1 MFRGSNTSPNQ
12 SISRSCSD
20 LKKLGFQTETELF
33 ILYIKVEG
41 IAGIGRAAAE
51 SFKVERFGHADI
63 GHRPDA
69 HGVAEHGDE
78 GEKVPAEEAEVER
91 EKLALVPGHHGLGF
105 TDALHGRLCGIIDEN
120 IDSLTVAI
128 VGDDARKQKQHGPQP
143 YKDRF
148 EDVQNNDLEPEAE
161 AVKEVAEAGRIAA
174 GGVEQEKP
182 QRLEN
187 GSFATELDKAMS
199 MESRGA
205 VGLNISGDTNSL
217 IKEAAARYQVDP
229 RLVAAV
235 AQTESGG
242 NQEAVSPAGAVGVM
256 QLMPETA
263 AGLGVNPYDK
273 RQNIEGGAKYLR
285 QMMDTFGGDVQKAV
299 AAYNAGP
306 QAVKEYNGIPPY
318 RETQDYVNKVL
329 DIYR

>member
-1 MFRGSNTSPNQ
+1 MMQIEGLN
-12 SISRSCSD
+12 SIIHRID
-20 LKKLGFQTETELF
+20 ELNM
-33 ILYIKVEG
+33 
-41 IAGIGRAAAE
+41 
-51 SFKVERFGHADI
+51 RFGINTA
-63 GHRPDA
+63 A
-69 HGVAEHGDE
+69 NYQ
-78 GEKVPAEEAEVER
+78 
-91 EKLALVPGHHGLGF
+91 
-105 TDALHGRLCGIIDEN
+105 EN
-120 IDSLTVAI
+120 VNKT
-128 VGDDARKQKQHGPQP
+128 
-143 YKDRF
+143 
-148 EDVQNNDLEPEAE
+148 
-161 AVKEVAEAGRIAA
+161 AA
-174 GGVEQEKP
+174 TGGVEQEKP

-187 GSFATELDKAMS
+187 GSFATELDKAMG

>member
-1 MFRGSNTSPNQ
+1 MMQIEGLN
-12 SISRSCSD
+12 SIIHRID
-20 LKKLGFQTETELF
+20 ELNM
-33 ILYIKVEG
+33 
-41 IAGIGRAAAE
+41 
-51 SFKVERFGHADI
+51 RFGINTANYQ
-63 GHRPDA
+63 
-69 HGVAEHGDE
+69 
-78 GEKVPAEEAEVER
+78 
-91 EKLALVPGHHGLGF
+91 
-105 TDALHGRLCGIIDEN
+105 EN
-120 IDSLTVAI
+120 VNKT
-128 VGDDARKQKQHGPQP
+128 
-143 YKDRF
+143 
-148 EDVQNNDLEPEAE
+148 
-161 AVKEVAEAGRIAA
+161 AA
-174 GGVEQEKP
+174 TGGVEQEKP

>member
-1 MFRGSNTSPNQ
+1 MMQIEGLN
-12 SISRSCSD
+12 SIIHRID
-20 LKKLGFQTETELF
+20 ELNM
-33 ILYIKVEG
+33 
-41 IAGIGRAAAE
+41 
-51 SFKVERFGHADI
+51 RFGINTANYQ
-63 GHRPDA
+63 
-69 HGVAEHGDE
+69 
-78 GEKVPAEEAEVER
+78 
-91 EKLALVPGHHGLGF
+91 
-105 TDALHGRLCGIIDEN
+105 EN
-120 IDSLTVAI
+120 VNKT
-128 VGDDARKQKQHGPQP
+128 
-143 YKDRF
+143 
-148 EDVQNNDLEPEAE
+148 
-161 AVKEVAEAGRIAA
+161 AA
-174 GGVEQEKP
+174 TGGVEQEKP

-263 AGLGVNPYDK
+263 AGLGVNPYEK

>member
-1 MFRGSNTSPNQ
+1 MMQIEGLN
-12 SISRSCSD
+12 SIIHRID
-20 LKKLGFQTETELF
+20 ELNM
-33 ILYIKVEG
+33 
-41 IAGIGRAAAE
+41 
-51 SFKVERFGHADI
+51 RFGINTANYQ
-63 GHRPDA
+63 
-69 HGVAEHGDE
+69 
-78 GEKVPAEEAEVER
+78 
-91 EKLALVPGHHGLGF
+91 
-105 TDALHGRLCGIIDEN
+105 EN
-120 IDSLTVAI
+120 VNKTA
-128 VGDDARKQKQHGPQP
+128 
-143 YKDRF
+143 
-148 EDVQNNDLEPEAE
+148 
-161 AVKEVAEAGRIAA
+161 AA

-273 RQNIEGGAKYLR
+273 RQNIDGGAKYLR

>member
-1 MFRGSNTSPNQ
+1 MIQIEGLN
-12 SISRSCSD
+12 SIIHRID
-20 LKKLGFQTETELF
+20 ELNM
-33 ILYIKVEG
+33 
-41 IAGIGRAAAE
+41 
-51 SFKVERFGHADI
+51 RFGINTANYQ
-63 GHRPDA
+63 
-69 HGVAEHGDE
+69 
-78 GEKVPAEEAEVER
+78 
-91 EKLALVPGHHGLGF
+91 
-105 TDALHGRLCGIIDEN
+105 EN
-120 IDSLTVAI
+120 VNKTA
-128 VGDDARKQKQHGPQP
+128 
-143 YKDRF
+143 
-148 EDVQNNDLEPEAE
+148 
-161 AVKEVAEAGRIAA
+161 AA

>member
-1 MFRGSNTSPNQ
+1 MMQIEGLN
-12 SISRSCSD
+12 SIIHRID
-20 LKKLGFQTETELF
+20 ELNM
-33 ILYIKVEG
+33 
-41 IAGIGRAAAE
+41 
-51 SFKVERFGHADI
+51 RFGINTANYQ
-63 GHRPDA
+63 
-69 HGVAEHGDE
+69 
-78 GEKVPAEEAEVER
+78 
-91 EKLALVPGHHGLGF
+91 
-105 TDALHGRLCGIIDEN
+105 EN
-120 IDSLTVAI
+120 VNKT
-128 VGDDARKQKQHGPQP
+128 
-143 YKDRF
+143 
-148 EDVQNNDLEPEAE
+148 
-161 AVKEVAEAGRIAA
+161 AA
-174 GGVEQEKP
+174 TGGVEQEKP

-263 AGLGVNPYDK
+263 AGLGINPYDK

>member
-1 MFRGSNTSPNQ
+1 MMQIEGLN
-12 SISRSCSD
+12 SIIHRID
-20 LKKLGFQTETELF
+20 ELNM
-33 ILYIKVEG
+33 
-41 IAGIGRAAAE
+41 
-51 SFKVERFGHADI
+51 RFGINTA
-63 GHRPDA
+63 A
-69 HGVAEHGDE
+69 NYQ
-78 GEKVPAEEAEVER
+78 
-91 EKLALVPGHHGLGF
+91 
-105 TDALHGRLCGIIDEN
+105 EN
-120 IDSLTVAI
+120 VNKT
-128 VGDDARKQKQHGPQP
+128 
-143 YKDRF
+143 
-148 EDVQNNDLEPEAE
+148 
-161 AVKEVAEAGRIAA
+161 AA
-174 GGVEQEKP
+174 TGGVEQEKP

-242 NQEAVSPAGAVGVM
+242 NQETVSPAGAVGVM

>member
-1 MFRGSNTSPNQ
+1 MMQIEGLN
-12 SISRSCSD
+12 SIIHRID
-20 LKKLGFQTETELF
+20 ELNM
-33 ILYIKVEG
+33 
-41 IAGIGRAAAE
+41 
-51 SFKVERFGHADI
+51 RFGINTANYQ
-63 GHRPDA
+63 
-69 HGVAEHGDE
+69 
-78 GEKVPAEEAEVER
+78 
-91 EKLALVPGHHGLGF
+91 
-105 TDALHGRLCGIIDEN
+105 EN
-120 IDSLTVAI
+120 VNKT
-128 VGDDARKQKQHGPQP
+128 
-143 YKDRF
+143 
-148 EDVQNNDLEPEAE
+148 
-161 AVKEVAEAGRIAA
+161 AA
-174 GGVEQEKP
+174 TGGVEQEKP
-182 QRLEN
+182 QRLED

-205 VGLNISGDTNSL
+205 EGLNISGDTNSL

>member
-1 MFRGSNTSPNQ
+1 MMQIEGLN
-12 SISRSCSD
+12 SIIHRID
-20 LKKLGFQTETELF
+20 ELNM
-33 ILYIKVEG
+33 
-41 IAGIGRAAAE
+41 
-51 SFKVERFGHADI
+51 RFGINTA
-63 GHRPDA
+63 A
-69 HGVAEHGDE
+69 NYQ
-78 GEKVPAEEAEVER
+78 
-91 EKLALVPGHHGLGF
+91 
-105 TDALHGRLCGIIDEN
+105 EN
-120 IDSLTVAI
+120 VNKT
-128 VGDDARKQKQHGPQP
+128 
-143 YKDRF
+143 
-148 EDVQNNDLEPEAE
+148 
-161 AVKEVAEAGRIAA
+161 AA
-174 GGVEQEKP
+174 TGGVEQEKP

-187 GSFATELDKAMS
+187 GNFATELDKAMS

>member
-1 MFRGSNTSPNQ
+1 MMQIEGLN
-12 SISRSCSD
+12 SIIHRID
-20 LKKLGFQTETELF
+20 ELNM
-33 ILYIKVEG
+33 
-41 IAGIGRAAAE
+41 
-51 SFKVERFGHADI
+51 RFGINTAANYQENVNKTAAT
-63 GHRPDA
+63 G
-69 HGVAEHGDE
+69 GVA
-78 GEKVPAEEAEVER
+78 
-91 EKLALVPGHHGLGF
+91 
-105 TDALHGRLCGIIDEN
+105 
-120 IDSLTVAI
+120 
-128 VGDDARKQKQHGPQP
+128 
-143 YKDRF
+143 
-148 EDVQNNDLEPEAE
+148 
-161 AVKEVAEAGRIAA
+161 
-174 GGVEQEKP
+174 QEKP

>member
-1 MFRGSNTSPNQ
+1 MQIEGLN
-12 SISRSCSD
+12 SIIHRID
-20 LKKLGFQTETELF
+20 ELNM
-33 ILYIKVEG
+33 
-41 IAGIGRAAAE
+41 
-51 SFKVERFGHADI
+51 RFGINTANYQ
-63 GHRPDA
+63 
-69 HGVAEHGDE
+69 
-78 GEKVPAEEAEVER
+78 
-91 EKLALVPGHHGLGF
+91 
-105 TDALHGRLCGIIDEN
+105 EN
-120 IDSLTVAI
+120 VNKT
-128 VGDDARKQKQHGPQP
+128 
-143 YKDRF
+143 
-148 EDVQNNDLEPEAE
+148 
-161 AVKEVAEAGRIAA
+161 AA
-174 GGVEQEKP
+174 TGGVEQEKP

>member
-1 MFRGSNTSPNQ
+1 MMQIEGLN
-12 SISRSCSD
+12 SIIHRID
-20 LKKLGFQTETELF
+20 ELNM
-33 ILYIKVEG
+33 
-41 IAGIGRAAAE
+41 
-51 SFKVERFGHADI
+51 RFGINTANYQ
-63 GHRPDA
+63 
-69 HGVAEHGDE
+69 
-78 GEKVPAEEAEVER
+78 
-91 EKLALVPGHHGLGF
+91 
-105 TDALHGRLCGIIDEN
+105 EN
-120 IDSLTVAI
+120 VNKT
-128 VGDDARKQKQHGPQP
+128 
-143 YKDRF
+143 
-148 EDVQNNDLEPEAE
+148 
-161 AVKEVAEAGRIAA
+161 AA
-174 GGVEQEKP
+174 TGGVEQEKP

-273 RQNIEGGAKYLR
+273 RQNIERGAKYLR

>member
-1 MFRGSNTSPNQ
+1 MMQIEGLN
-12 SISRSCSD
+12 SIIHRID
-20 LKKLGFQTETELF
+20 ELNM
-33 ILYIKVEG
+33 
-41 IAGIGRAAAE
+41 
-51 SFKVERFGHADI
+51 RFGINTANYQ
-63 GHRPDA
+63 
-69 HGVAEHGDE
+69 
-78 GEKVPAEEAEVER
+78 
-91 EKLALVPGHHGLGF
+91 
-105 TDALHGRLCGIIDEN
+105 EN
-120 IDSLTVAI
+120 VNKTA
-128 VGDDARKQKQHGPQP
+128 
-143 YKDRF
+143 
-148 EDVQNNDLEPEAE
+148 
-161 AVKEVAEAGRIAA
+161 AA

-263 AGLGVNPYDK
+263 AGLGVNPYDM

>member
-1 MFRGSNTSPNQ
+1 MMQIEGLN
-12 SISRSCSD
+12 SIIHRID
-20 LKKLGFQTETELF
+20 ELNM
-33 ILYIKVEG
+33 
-41 IAGIGRAAAE
+41 
-51 SFKVERFGHADI
+51 RFGINTA
-63 GHRPDA
+63 A
-69 HGVAEHGDE
+69 NYQ
-78 GEKVPAEEAEVER
+78 
-91 EKLALVPGHHGLGF
+91 
-105 TDALHGRLCGIIDEN
+105 EN
-120 IDSLTVAI
+120 VNKT
-128 VGDDARKQKQHGPQP
+128 
-143 YKDRF
+143 
-148 EDVQNNDLEPEAE
+148 
-161 AVKEVAEAGRIAA
+161 AA
-174 GGVEQEKP
+174 TGGVEQEKP

-242 NQEAVSPAGAVGVM
+242 NQEVVSPAGAVGVM

>member
-1 MFRGSNTSPNQ
+1 MMQIEGLN
-12 SISRSCSD
+12 SIIHRID
-20 LKKLGFQTETELF
+20 ELNM
-33 ILYIKVEG
+33 
-41 IAGIGRAAAE
+41 
-51 SFKVERFGHADI
+51 RFGINTANYQ
-63 GHRPDA
+63 
-69 HGVAEHGDE
+69 
-78 GEKVPAEEAEVER
+78 
-91 EKLALVPGHHGLGF
+91 
-105 TDALHGRLCGIIDEN
+105 EN
-120 IDSLTVAI
+120 VNKT
-128 VGDDARKQKQHGPQP
+128 
-143 YKDRF
+143 
-148 EDVQNNDLEPEAE
+148 
-161 AVKEVAEAGRIAA
+161 AVA

-205 VGLNISGDTNSL
+205 VGLNISGDTNSM

>member
-1 MFRGSNTSPNQ
+1 MMQIEGLN
-12 SISRSCSD
+12 SIIHRID
-20 LKKLGFQTETELF
+20 ELNM
-33 ILYIKVEG
+33 
-41 IAGIGRAAAE
+41 
-51 SFKVERFGHADI
+51 RFGINTANYQ
-63 GHRPDA
+63 
-69 HGVAEHGDE
+69 
-78 GEKVPAEEAEVER
+78 
-91 EKLALVPGHHGLGF
+91 
-105 TDALHGRLCGIIDEN
+105 EN
-120 IDSLTVAI
+120 VNKTA
-128 VGDDARKQKQHGPQP
+128 
-143 YKDRF
+143 
-148 EDVQNNDLEPEAE
+148 
-161 AVKEVAEAGRIAA
+161 AA

-256 QLMPETA
+256 QLMPDTA

>member
-1 MFRGSNTSPNQ
+1 MMQIEGLN
-12 SISRSCSD
+12 SIIHRID
-20 LKKLGFQTETELF
+20 ELNM
-33 ILYIKVEG
+33 
-41 IAGIGRAAAE
+41 
-51 SFKVERFGHADI
+51 RFGINTANYQ
-63 GHRPDA
+63 
-69 HGVAEHGDE
+69 
-78 GEKVPAEEAEVER
+78 
-91 EKLALVPGHHGLGF
+91 
-105 TDALHGRLCGIIDEN
+105 EN
-120 IDSLTVAI
+120 VNKT
-128 VGDDARKQKQHGPQP
+128 
-143 YKDRF
+143 
-148 EDVQNNDLEPEAE
+148 
-161 AVKEVAEAGRIAA
+161 AA
-174 GGVEQEKP
+174 TGGVEQEKP

-306 QAVKEYNGIPPY
+306 QAVKECNGIPPY

>member
-1 MFRGSNTSPNQ
+1 MMQIEGLNSIIHRIDELNMRFGINTANYQ
-12 SISRSCSD
+12 ENVN
-20 LKKLGFQTETELF
+20 KT
-33 ILYIKVEG
+33 
-41 IAGIGRAAAE
+41 AAAG
-51 SFKVERFGHADI
+51 S
-63 GHRPDA
+63 
-69 HGVAEHGDE
+69 
-78 GEKVPAEEAEVER
+78 
-91 EKLALVPGHHGLGF
+91 
-105 TDALHGRLCGIIDEN
+105 
-120 IDSLTVAI
+120 
-128 VGDDARKQKQHGPQP
+128 
-143 YKDRF
+143 
-148 EDVQNNDLEPEAE
+148 
-161 AVKEVAEAGRIAA
+161 
-174 GGVEQEKP
+174 VEQEKP

>member
-1 MFRGSNTSPNQ
+1 MMQIEGLN
-12 SISRSCSD
+12 SIIHRID
-20 LKKLGFQTETELF
+20 ELNM
-33 ILYIKVEG
+33 
-41 IAGIGRAAAE
+41 
-51 SFKVERFGHADI
+51 RFGINTANYQ
-63 GHRPDA
+63 
-69 HGVAEHGDE
+69 
-78 GEKVPAEEAEVER
+78 
-91 EKLALVPGHHGLGF
+91 
-105 TDALHGRLCGIIDEN
+105 EN
-120 IDSLTVAI
+120 VNKT
-128 VGDDARKQKQHGPQP
+128 
-143 YKDRF
+143 
-148 EDVQNNDLEPEAE
+148 
-161 AVKEVAEAGRIAA
+161 AA
-174 GGVEQEKP
+174 TGGVEQEKP

-242 NQEAVSPAGAVGVM
+242 NQDAVSPAGAVGVM

>member
-1 MFRGSNTSPNQ
+1 MMQIEGLNSIIHRIDELNMRFGINTANYQ
-12 SISRSCSD
+12 ENVN
-20 LKKLGFQTETELF
+20 KT
-33 ILYIKVEG
+33 
-41 IAGIGRAAAE
+41 AAA
-51 SFKVERFGHADI
+51 S
-63 GHRPDA
+63 
-69 HGVAEHGDE
+69 
-78 GEKVPAEEAEVER
+78 
-91 EKLALVPGHHGLGF
+91 
-105 TDALHGRLCGIIDEN
+105 
-120 IDSLTVAI
+120 
-128 VGDDARKQKQHGPQP
+128 
-143 YKDRF
+143 
-148 EDVQNNDLEPEAE
+148 
-161 AVKEVAEAGRIAA
+161 
-174 GGVEQEKP
+174 GVEQEKP

>member
-1 MFRGSNTSPNQ
+1 MMQIEGLN
-12 SISRSCSD
+12 SIIHRID
-20 LKKLGFQTETELF
+20 ELNM
-33 ILYIKVEG
+33 
-41 IAGIGRAAAE
+41 
-51 SFKVERFGHADI
+51 RFGINTANYQ
-63 GHRPDA
+63 
-69 HGVAEHGDE
+69 
-78 GEKVPAEEAEVER
+78 
-91 EKLALVPGHHGLGF
+91 
-105 TDALHGRLCGIIDEN
+105 EN
-120 IDSLTVAI
+120 VNKT
-128 VGDDARKQKQHGPQP
+128 
-143 YKDRF
+143 
-148 EDVQNNDLEPEAE
+148 
-161 AVKEVAEAGRIAA
+161 AA
-174 GGVEQEKP
+174 TGGVEQEKP

-318 RETQDYVNKVL
+318 RETRDYVNKVL

>member
-1 MFRGSNTSPNQ
+1 MMQIEGLN
-12 SISRSCSD
+12 SIIHRID
-20 LKKLGFQTETELF
+20 ELNM
-33 ILYIKVEG
+33 
-41 IAGIGRAAAE
+41 
-51 SFKVERFGHADI
+51 RFGINTANYQ
-63 GHRPDA
+63 
-69 HGVAEHGDE
+69 
-78 GEKVPAEEAEVER
+78 
-91 EKLALVPGHHGLGF
+91 
-105 TDALHGRLCGIIDEN
+105 EN
-120 IDSLTVAI
+120 VNKT
-128 VGDDARKQKQHGPQP
+128 
-143 YKDRF
+143 
-148 EDVQNNDLEPEAE
+148 
-161 AVKEVAEAGRIAA
+161 AA
-174 GGVEQEKP
+174 TGGVEQEKP

-205 VGLNISGDTNSL
+205 VGLNIYGDTNSL

>member
-1 MFRGSNTSPNQ
+1 MMQIEGLN
-12 SISRSCSD
+12 SIIHRID
-20 LKKLGFQTETELF
+20 ELNM
-33 ILYIKVEG
+33 
-41 IAGIGRAAAE
+41 
-51 SFKVERFGHADI
+51 RFGINTA
-63 GHRPDA
+63 A
-69 HGVAEHGDE
+69 NYQ
-78 GEKVPAEEAEVER
+78 
-91 EKLALVPGHHGLGF
+91 
-105 TDALHGRLCGIIDEN
+105 EN
-120 IDSLTVAI
+120 VNKT
-128 VGDDARKQKQHGPQP
+128 
-143 YKDRF
+143 
-148 EDVQNNDLEPEAE
+148 
-161 AVKEVAEAGRIAA
+161 AA
-174 GGVEQEKP
+174 TGGVEQEKP

-273 RQNIEGGAKYLR
+273 RQNIEGGAKYLG

>member
-1 MFRGSNTSPNQ
+1 MIQIEGLN
-12 SISRSCSD
+12 SIIHRID
-20 LKKLGFQTETELF
+20 ELNM
-33 ILYIKVEG
+33 
-41 IAGIGRAAAE
+41 
-51 SFKVERFGHADI
+51 RFGINTANYQ
-63 GHRPDA
+63 
-69 HGVAEHGDE
+69 
-78 GEKVPAEEAEVER
+78 
-91 EKLALVPGHHGLGF
+91 
-105 TDALHGRLCGIIDEN
+105 EN
-120 IDSLTVAI
+120 VNKT
-128 VGDDARKQKQHGPQP
+128 
-143 YKDRF
+143 
-148 EDVQNNDLEPEAE
+148 
-161 AVKEVAEAGRIAA
+161 AA
-174 GGVEQEKP
+174 TGGVEQEKP